1 MNKRAKERTVFKRM
15 PRFLCV
21 GCSDCMLRTVGR
33 WGLAA
38 LATALLLGLRS
49 DGGDDPLGT
58 EGQSSVAVPIAP
70 HNGTAAACA
79 ANFAV
84 VIGAG
89 PAGLAVSARL
99 LHAGIPFVLL
109 ERSDAAGSSWRSRYD
124 RLHLHTHSE
133 ISALPFLP
141 FPSFFP
147 TYVAAHDLADYYAGY
162 ARLLGP
168 HLHLRTTVVAVRRV
182 GGRWEVTAE
191 DGRVWSASAV
201 VVATGQEGTPNVPNF
216 EGIEQF
222 PGAVVHSSRYRNGS
236 AYRGARALV
245 VGFGNSGAEIALDL
259 HENGAN
265 VTALVRSAV
274 HIIPRWAMNLPLLG
288 IRPYAAS
295 RHLPLWVSDAGAALL
310 QRLLYGDLP
319 SLGVRLQGERGL
331 KTELH
336 LHHRAPIID
345 IGTVELIRRQQL
357 QIKQAE
363 IEAFTDRGVVFSRCP
378 AGATACRRGCEP
390 GSKGCVRPP
399 AEPFDV
405 IVLATGYDKARAPHA
420 AFLPAGLLE
429 RSLSAHGQLESGASA
444 APGLFFAGFT
454 DHSGRLAEIHHE
466 SADLAREIGELVPP
480 FDRAR
485 RRSEL
490 PVAISRQAK
499 AALPQACFTPSNPTT
514 AAAAAAAA
522 AASAAASAAAP
533 TKPPEEDDDEA
544 KQARLKESLLAI
556 SQKLAADAMDARR
569 AG

>member
-1 MNKRAKERTVFKRM
+1 MSVT
-15 PRFLCV
+15 
-21 GCSDCMLRTVGR
+21 GR
-33 WGLAA
+33 LSLAA
-38 LATALLLGLRS
+38 LAAALMLGLRS
-49 DGGDDPLGT
+49 DGGDDPFGT
-58 EGQSSVAVPIAP
+58 EGQSSVVVPIAP
-70 HNGTAAACA
+70 HNGSDSCA

-99 LHAGIPFVLL
+99 LHAGIPFALL

-124 RLHLHTHSE
+124 RLHLHTHSDV
-133 ISALPFLP
+133 SALPFLP
-141 FPSFFP
+141 FPDFFP
-147 TYVAAHDLADYYAGY
+147 TYVSAHDLADYYDGY

-168 HLHLRTTVVAVRRV
+168 HLHLRTTVVAVRPV

-201 VVATGQEGTPNVPNF
+201 VVATGQEGTPNVPRLD
-216 EGIEQF
+216 GLEQF

-236 AYRGARALV
+236 AYRGKRALV

-259 HENGAN
+259 HEHGAD

-274 HIIPRWAMNLPLLG
+274 HILPRWAMNLPYLG

-319 SLGVRLQGERGL
+319 SYGLRLQTERGL

-345 IGTVELIRRQQL
+345 IGTVALIRSGQL
-357 QIKQAE
+357 KLRHAE
-363 IEAFTDRGVVFSRCP
+363 IEALTERGVDFARCAP
-378 AGATACRRGCEP
+378 GAAACRRGCAP
-390 GSKGCVRPP
+390 GATGCVRPA
-399 AEPFDV
+399 AEQFDV
-405 IVLATGYDKARAPHA
+405 VVLATGYDRARGAPHA
-420 AFLPAGLLE
+420 AFLPTELLE
-429 RSLSAHGQLESGASA
+429 GSALSEHGQLESGASRA
-444 APGLFFAGFT
+444 AAAPPGLFFAGFT
-454 DHSGRLAEIHHE
+454 DHSGRLAEIRHE
-466 SADLAREIGELVPP
+466 SADLAREIGGLVPP

-485 RRSEL
+485 RRNEL

-499 AALPQACFTPSNPTT
+499 AALPQACVAASTPTT
-514 AAAAAAAA
+514 AAAAAAFA

-533 TKPPEEDDDEA
+533 TTPPAADDTD
-544 KQARLKESLLAI
+544 ARRAELKESLLTL
-556 SQKLAADAMDARR
+556 SQKLAADAVVNAKK